1 MIIPKNLMADLS
13 KKALAGLVEGAAA
26 TVGTIL
32 MKNMITQQNKSAV
45 KAKSSGIQS
54 SKPDKKDFKEVE

>member
-13 KKALAGLVEGAAA
+13 KKVLAGLVEGAAA

-45 KAKSSGIQS
+45 KTKGTNN
-54 SKPDKKDFKEVE
+54 KPSKKDFKEVE

>member
-1 MIIPKNLMADLS
+1 MIIPKNLMTDLS

-32 MKNMITQQNKSAV
+32 MKNMLTQQSKSAV
-45 KAKSSGIQS
+45 KKSKENQS

>member
-1 MIIPKNLMADLS
+1 MMIPKNLMADLS

-32 MKNMITQQNKSAV
+32 MKNMITQQSKSGV
-45 KAKSSGIQS
+45 KGKQS
-54 SKPDKKDFKEVE
+54 SNKPDKKDFKEVE

>member
-1 MIIPKNLMADLS
+1 MMIPKNLMADLS

-26 TVGTIL
+26 TIGTVL
-32 MKNMITQQNKSAV
+32 MKNMITQQKSAV
-45 KAKSSGIQS
+45 KTKETN